1 VAAAASTGQNLV
13 VGVFDN
19 AAQAEGAVT
28 ELWRAGFARDR
39 VDMVTRSQGT
49 TQATPHVGRDADAA
63 TGAMTGA
70 ATGAGVG
77 AVAGA
82 VATMLVPGIGLVIG
96 GGLLAGILGGAAL
109 GAAGGTFL
117 GPFVAMKMDEGEAR
131 DYARAVEEGRT
142 VVMVYTTDRA
152 PEAKSIL
159 ERAGSKQV
167 RFVSASPPGM

>member
-1 VAAAASTGQNLV
+1 MTAKRSNLV
-13 VGVFDN
+13 VGVFDTQ
-19 AAQAEGAVT
+19 AQAEQAI
-28 ELWRAGFARDR
+28 LDLYRAGFPQDNI
-39 VDMVTRSQGT
+39 DMATRHEGVMKAS
-49 TQATPHVGRDADAA
+49 PSPELKKDAA
-63 TGAMTGA
+63 DGALT
-70 ATGAGVG
+70 G

-82 VATMLVPGIGLVIG
+82 SAGAVAGALAMMLVPGLGAVIG
-96 GGLLAGILGGAAL
+96 GGLLAGVLGGAAL

-159 ERAGSKQV
+159 ERAGSREV
-167 RFVSASPPGM
+167 RSVSASPPGV